1 MNREIV
7 IASRNKGKI
16 AEILQIFADLPYRL
30 RTLADFPDAPEV
42 EEKGATFVENARLKA
57 IAQDKNKPM
66 EERFSAALKLAELP
80 RNSSA
85 TRIRNRC
92 EVTGRPRA
100 YYRKHR
106 LSRIAL
112 RELGSKG
119 LIPGLLK
126 SSW

>member
-1 MNREIV
+1 MAKKSMVEKNNRRRRM
-7 IASRNKGKI
+7 SK
-16 AEILQIFADLPYRL
+16 QFAGR
-30 RTLADFPDAPEV
+30 RS
-42 EEKGATFVENARLKA
+42 RLKA
-57 IAQDKNKPM
+57 IANDKNKPM
-66 EERFSAALKLAELP
+66 EERFAATLKLAELP

-92 EVTGRPRA
+92 EMTGRPRG